1 MVRKTNY
8 VEGESEMETV
18 IKVEGLCKEF
28 GTVKA
33 VKGIDFQVQKGE
45 LFGFLGVNG
54 AGKSTTINM
63 LCTVMKPTSGDASIC
78 GMQLGKNDE
87 EIRKKIGVVYQNN
100 CLDERL
106 TVKENLYIRGALYEN
121 NKKKLSEDVAR
132 VCEVLQLKEVYNRK
146 FGKLSGGWKRRCEIA
161 RALLHAPEILFLDEP
176 TTGLD
181 PSTRKIVWESIGRLR
196 KEENMTIFLTTHYM
210 EEAAKASHIAIIDA
224 GEIKEYGTPFS
235 LKETYA
241 KDKLNLIPR
250 SDRERELREW
260 LQGNQL
266 TYKQREE
273 ILQIG
278 VPNSL
283 SALPILNEISD
294 MLEGFEVLQGSMDDV
309 FLNVTGRNISDI
321 EGSN

>member
-1 MVRKTNY
+1 
-8 VEGESEMETV
+8 METV

-28 GTVKA
+28 GNVKA

-63 LCTVMKPTSGDASIC
+63 LCTVMKPTAGESYIC
-78 GMQLGKNDE
+78 GRQLGKNDE

-100 CLDERL
+100 CLDDRL

-121 NKKKLSEDVAR
+121 NKKKLNEDVAR
-132 VCEVLQLKEVYNRK
+132 VCEVLRLEEVYNRK

-181 PSTRKIVWESIGRLR
+181 PSTRKIVWESIERLR
-196 KEENMTIFLTTHYM
+196 KEDNMTIFLTTHYM

-241 KDKLNLIPR
+241 KDKLNLLPR
-250 SDRERELREW
+250 SGREKELKEW
-260 LQGNQL
+260 LQGKEL
-266 TYKQREE
+266 TYKQKEE

-283 SALPILNEISD
+283 SALPILNEINEMID
-294 MLEGFEVLQGSMDDV
+294 GFEVVQGSMDDV
-309 FLNVTGRNISDI
+309 FLNVTGRKL
-321 EGSN
+321 EE

>member
-1 MVRKTNY
+1 
-8 VEGESEMETV
+8 
-18 IKVEGLCKEF
+18 
-28 GTVKA
+28 
-33 VKGIDFQVQKGE
+33 
-45 LFGFLGVNG
+45 
-54 AGKSTTINM
+54 
-63 LCTVMKPTSGDASIC
+63 
-78 GMQLGKNDE
+78 
-87 EIRKKIGVVYQNN
+87 
-100 CLDERL
+100 
-106 TVKENLYIRGALYEN
+106 
-121 NKKKLSEDVAR
+121 
-132 VCEVLQLKEVYNRK
+132 
-146 FGKLSGGWKRRCEIA
+146 
-161 RALLHAPEILFLDEP
+161 
-176 TTGLD
+176 
-181 PSTRKIVWESIGRLR
+181 
-196 KEENMTIFLTTHYM
+196 M

-309 FLNVTGRNISDI
+309 FLNVTGRKL
-321 EGSN
+321 EE